1 MKRYGDLY
9 NNICNTSN
17 IMSSFKEV
25 LKNTRN
31 ERRVELMKEYKSLYI
46 TRVYKDLINKTYK
59 VRSL

>member
-25 LKNTRN
+25 MKNTRN

-46 TRVYKDLINKTYK
+46 IYNI
-59 VRSL
+59 

>member
-9 NNICNTSN
+9 NNICYTSN
-17 IMSSFKEV
+17 IISSFKEV
-25 LKNTRN
+25 MKNTRN
-31 ERRVELMKEYKSLYI
+31 ERRVKLMKEYKSLYI